1 MWVEP
6 SLPQARRQERGCGEK
21 EGHSCLTHF
30 SRPLFPFRKDAAHR
44 CGGLFT
50 DCAPRAP
57 CQDPQLC
64 LGTELVLGGA
74 RLALSASPEG
84 DTCQLTTA
92 SVSSTAAPS
101 PPKSRVL
108 EDGGRGAQ
116 SEGWEYSPCRLE
128 DVLTE
133 AQT

>member
-1 MWVEP
+1 MMAGGPGLPPRCEP
-6 SLPQARRQERGCGEK
+6 ETGDCFRLLYRLLGSLYC
-21 EGHSCLTHF
+21 S
-30 SRPLFPFRKDAAHR
+30 
-44 CGGLFT
+44 
-50 DCAPRAP
+50 
-57 CQDPQLC
+57 
-64 LGTELVLGGA
+64 
-74 RLALSASPEG
+74 
-84 DTCQLTTA
+84 CQLTTA